1 MEAYCERKNFKLY
14 TNFFHLKLMLMVRKV
29 VLSMV
34 ATLVLG
40 CFGAFAQGQRVT
52 GTVTDE
58 TGTPVIGAAVVVKG
72 TTRGTSTDVAG
83 FYEIAADA
91 NATLEF
97 TYLGMQTQE
106 VAVAGRTVIDII
118 LVADSEQIE
127 EVVVQAFGTAKKEA
141 FTGSAATIKSDD
153 LQKTQSSNVANAL
166 VGKVA
171 GLQTSQGSGS
181 LGSEPTIRIRGIG
194 SINAGNDPLW
204 VVDGVPYEGDKNNI
218 NMADVETMTVLK
230 DAASNALYG
239 ARGANGVIMI
249 TTKRAKAGDARV
261 TFDAKWGV
269 NMAARQLYDY
279 TRNPGQYYEMH
290 YASLKNYYMES
301 GQDAST
307 AHVSANNAMTSNGDG
322 GLGYNVFTVPAG
334 QTLIGSNG
342 KLNPNA
348 TLGRKFEHNGQEYT
362 LYPDDW
368 YDELYDPSLRQEYN
382 LSVAA
387 ATEKSNFFASF
398 GYLNNNGITD
408 GSNMYR
414 YTARL
419 RADYQAKKWLKIGGN
434 MSYTN
439 FSWDGASSSN
449 EGDGSTGDAF
459 GTVAGMAPIYPVY
472 IRDGEGNIMY
482 EDNKAGHDYFGKKYD
497 EKWPIYDSGDGSI
510 WGVSRYTGSMSNP
523 LQNLWLDQANSEGNA
538 FSVSGFADFTI
549 IPGLVLT
556 LNGNVTIDETRST
569 SLSNPYYG
577 QFVANNGIV
586 SKSHGRSYNHN
597 LQQLLNYNKSFG
609 ANEEHNIQVLLG
621 HETYNLRS
629 YSLSGYKTNVY
640 STDNLEL
647 NGAIVDGKNSS
658 SSFGEYVN
666 EGYFIRGMYE
676 YDGRIFASAS
686 YRRDASSRFH
696 PDHRWGNFWS
706 VGAAWIINRES
717 WFNAPV
723 FNMLKIKASYGSQG
737 NDAIG
742 MYKYTDLYSVTN
754 DGNDGFSIMFGAKG
768 NPNITWETNANLN
781 LGVEFGLWNDRLS
794 GSIDYFYR
802 LTSDML
808 FSVPVAPS
816 MGYSSYY
823 DNIGDMSNTGIEVVL
838 NGDIIRTK
846 NVTWSVGANLTWVK
860 NKVLSLPE
868 DRRERCIDGHWGFI
882 SGSTFLAEG
891 LPLNTLYIH
900 QYAGPNEVNGKSQW
914 LKYYPETTT
923 TTKDEE
929 TGEDITTVTPA
940 EWKPTTNYG
949 DISSDQDSKKLY
961 DSTMADVF
969 GGFNT
974 TLYAYGFDLS
984 IAFDYQLGGH
994 TIDGTYAGYM
1004 SPSTSASL
1012 GKNYHLDLLDAWTPD
1027 NKDSQI
1033 PRFNYADQYV
1043 NATSDRFLISTNY
1056 LNISNISLGY
1066 TFPAKWW
1073 KGHIQNLRVYVV
1085 CDNVWYWS
1093 ARKGFDPR
1101 GGGNGLYAPIR
1112 TITGGVTLTF

>member
-1 MEAYCERKNFKLY
+1 
-14 TNFFHLKLMLMVRKV
+14 MLMVRKV

-97 TYLGMQTQE
+97 SYLGMQTQE
-106 VAVAGRTVIDII
+106 VAVAGRTTIDVV
-118 LVADSEQIE
+118 LAADSEQIE

-141 FTGSAATIKSDD
+141 FTGSAATLKSDD
-153 LQKTQSSNVANAL
+153 IVKTQSSNVANAL
-166 VGKVA
+166 TGKVA

-218 NMADVETMTVLK
+218 NMADIETMTVLK

-261 TFDAKWGV
+261 NFDAKWGV
-269 NMAARQLYDY
+269 NMAARQLYEY
-279 TRNPGQYYEMH
+279 TKDPGQYYEMH
-290 YASLKNYYMES
+290 YSALKNYYM
-301 GQDAST
+301 DAGKDEAT
-307 AHVSANNAMTSNGDG
+307 AHTMANEAMVSSGEG

-334 QTLIGSNG
+334 QSLIGTNG

-348 TLGRKFEHNGQEYT
+348 TLGRVIENKGQKYT
-362 LYPDDW
+362 IRPDDW
-368 YDELYDPSLRQEYN
+368 YDELYNPSFRQEYN
-382 LSVAA
+382 LSIAA
-387 ATEKSNFFASF
+387 ASEKSNFFASF

-419 RADYQAKKWLKIGGN
+419 RADYQAKKWLKVGAN

-439 FSWDGASSSN
+439 FNWDGASGTN
-449 EGDGSTGDAF
+449 EGDGSTGDVFAA
-459 GTVAGMAPIYPVY
+459 VADMAPIYPVY
-472 IRDGEGNIMY
+472 IRDGEGKIMY

-497 EKWPIYDSGDGSI
+497 DKWPIYDTGDGSI
-510 WGVSRYTGSMSNP
+510 LGISRFSGSQSNP
-523 LQNLWLDQANSEGNA
+523 LQNIWLDQSNSEGNA

-556 LNGNVTIDETRST
+556 LNGSVTIDETRST
-569 SLSNPYYG
+569 SMKNPYYG
-577 QFVANNGIV
+577 QFAANKGTL

-629 YSLSGYKTNVY
+629 YSLSAGKMNIY

-647 NGAIVDGKNSS
+647 NGAVVDGKSS
-658 SSFGEYVN
+658 ASQFGEYVN

-717 WFNAPV
+717 WFNAP
-723 FNMLKIKASYGSQG
+723 FINMLKVKASYGSQG

-742 MYKYTDLYSVTN
+742 QYMYTDLYSVTN
-754 DGNDGFSIMFGAKG
+754 DGSDGISIMFGQKG
-768 NPNITWETNANLN
+768 NPNITWETNSNLN
-781 LGVEFGLWNDRLS
+781 VGVEFGFWQDRLS
-794 GSIDYFYR
+794 GSVDYFYR
-802 LTSDML
+802 KTSDML

-838 NGDIIRTK
+838 NGDIFRTK
-846 NVTWSVGANLTWVK
+846 NVTWSISANLTWVK

-868 DRRERCIDGHWGFI
+868 SRKDYEVNGHKGFI

-891 LPLNTLYIH
+891 LPLNTLYIYD
-900 QYAGPNEVNGKSQW
+900 YAGVNQ
-914 LKYYPETTT
+914 
-923 TTKDEE
+923 E
-929 TGEDITTVTPA
+929 TGESQWWQLKKTYDEATGEEISREWVKTTD
-940 EWKPTTNYG
+940 YG
-949 DISSDQDSKKLY
+949 DISSDPDSKKLF
-961 DSTMADVF
+961 DSTLPDVF
-969 GGFNT
+969 GGFST

-984 IAFDYQLGGH
+984 IAFDYQLGGT
-994 TIDGTYAGYM
+994 TIDGSYAGYM
-1004 SPSTSASL
+1004 SSPTASSL
-1012 GKNYHLDLLDAWTPD
+1012 GKNYHLDLLDAWTKENP
-1027 NKDSQI
+1027 NSQI
-1033 PRFNYADQYV
+1033 PRFQYADDYTA
-1043 NATSDRFLISTNY
+1043 ATSSRFLISSNY
-1056 LNISNISLGY
+1056 LNISNINVGY
-1066 TFPAKWW
+1066 TFPTKWW
-1073 KGHIQNLRVYVV
+1073 KGHIQNLRVYVA

-1101 GGGNGLYAPIR
+1101 GGGNGLYSPIR
-1112 TITGGVTLTF
+1112 TISGGVTLTF

>member
-1 MEAYCERKNFKLY
+1 
-14 TNFFHLKLMLMVRKV
+14 MLMVRKV

-97 TYLGMQTQE
+97 SYLGMQTQE
-106 VAVAGRTVIDII
+106 VAVAGRTTIDVV
-118 LVADSEQIE
+118 LAADSEQIE

-141 FTGSAATIKSDD
+141 FTGSAATLKSDD
-153 LQKTQSSNVANAL
+153 IVKTQSSNVANAL
-166 VGKVA
+166 TGKVA

-218 NMADVETMTVLK
+218 NMADIETMTVLK

-261 TFDAKWGV
+261 NFDAKWGV
-269 NMAARQLYDY
+269 NMAARQLYEY
-279 TRNPGQYYEMH
+279 TKDPGQYYEMH
-290 YASLKNYYMES
+290 YSALKNYYLTAGKDE
-301 GQDAST
+301 AT
-307 AHVSANNAMTSNGDG
+307 AHTMANEAMVSTGEG

-334 QTLIGSNG
+334 QSLIGTNG

-348 TLGRKFEHNGQEYT
+348 TLGRVIENKGQKYT
-362 LYPDDW
+362 ILPDDW
-368 YDELYDPSLRQEYN
+368 YDELYNPSFRQEYN
-382 LSVAA
+382 LSIAA
-387 ATEKSNFFASF
+387 ASEKSNFFASF

-419 RADYQAKKWLKIGGN
+419 RADYQAKKWLKVGAN

-439 FSWDGASSSN
+439 FNWDGASGTN
-449 EGDGSTGDAF
+449 EGDGSTGDVFAA
-459 GTVAGMAPIYPVY
+459 VADMAPIYPVY
-472 IRDGEGNIMY
+472 IRDGEGKIMY

-497 EKWPIYDSGDGSI
+497 DKWPIYDTGDGSI
-510 WGVSRYTGSMSNP
+510 LGISRFSGSQSNP
-523 LQNLWLDQANSEGNA
+523 LQNIWLDQSNSEGNA

-556 LNGNVTIDETRST
+556 LNGSVTIDETRST
-569 SLSNPYYG
+569 SMKNPYYG
-577 QFVANNGIV
+577 QFAANKGTL

-629 YSLSGYKTNVY
+629 YSLSAGKMNIY

-647 NGAIVDGKNSS
+647 NGAVVDGKSS
-658 SSFGEYVN
+658 ASQFGEYVN

-717 WFNAPV
+717 WFNAP
-723 FNMLKIKASYGSQG
+723 FINMLKVKASYGSQG

-742 MYKYTDLYSVTN
+742 QYMYTDLYSVTN
-754 DGNDGFSIMFGAKG
+754 DGSDGISIMFGQKG
-768 NPNITWETNANLN
+768 NPNITWETNSNLN
-781 LGVEFGLWNDRLS
+781 VGVEFGFWQDRLS
-794 GSIDYFYR
+794 GSVDYFYR
-802 LTSDML
+802 KTSDML

-816 MGYSSYY
+816 LGYSSYY

-838 NGDIIRTK
+838 NGDIFRTK
-846 NVTWSVGANLTWVK
+846 NVTWSISANLTWVK

-868 DRRERCIDGHWGFI
+868 SRKDYQVNGHWGFI
-882 SGSTFLAEG
+882 NGSTFLAEG
-891 LPLNTLYIH
+891 LPLNTLYIYD
-900 QYAGPNEVNGKSQW
+900 YAGVKQDTGESQW
-914 LKYYPETTT
+914 WHLEKTY
-923 TTKDEE
+923 DEE
-929 TGEDITTVTPA
+929 TGKEIKRERVKTTD
-940 EWKPTTNYG
+940 YG
-949 DISSDQDSKKLY
+949 DISSDPDSKKLF
-961 DSTMADVF
+961 DSTMPDVF
-969 GGFNT
+969 GGFTT

-984 IAFDYQLGGH
+984 IAFDYQLGGT
-994 TIDGTYAGYM
+994 TIDGSYAGYM
-1004 SPSTSASL
+1004 SSPTASSL
-1012 GKNYHLDLLDAWTPD
+1012 GKNYHLDLLDAWTPQ
-1027 NKDSQI
+1027 NPNSQI
-1033 PRFNYADQYV
+1033 PRFQYADEYTA
-1043 NATSDRFLISTNY
+1043 ATSSRFLISSNY
-1056 LNISNISLGY
+1056 LNISNINLGY
-1066 TFPAKWW
+1066 TFPTKWW
-1073 KGHIQNLRVYVV
+1073 KGHIQNLRVYVA

-1101 GGGNGLYAPIR
+1101 GGGNGLYSPIR
-1112 TITGGVTLTF
+1112 TISGGVTLTF

>member
-1 MEAYCERKNFKLY
+1 
-14 TNFFHLKLMLMVRKV
+14 MLMVRKV

-97 TYLGMQTQE
+97 SYLGMQTQE
-106 VAVAGRTVIDII
+106 VAVAGRTTIDVV
-118 LVADSEQIE
+118 LAADSEQIE

-141 FTGSAATIKSDD
+141 FTGSAATLKSDD
-153 LQKTQSSNVANAL
+153 IVKTQSSNVANAL
-166 VGKVA
+166 TGKVA

-218 NMADVETMTVLK
+218 NMADIETMTVLK

-261 TFDAKWGV
+261 NFDAKWGV
-269 NMAARQLYDY
+269 NMAARQLYEY
-279 TRNPGQYYEMH
+279 TKDPGQYYEMH
-290 YASLKNYYMES
+290 YSALKNYYM
-301 GQDAST
+301 DAGKDEAT
-307 AHVSANNAMTSNGDG
+307 AHTMANEAMVSSGEG

-334 QTLIGSNG
+334 QSLIGTNG

-348 TLGRKFEHNGQEYT
+348 TLGRVIENKGQKYT
-362 LYPDDW
+362 LRPDDW
-368 YDELYDPSLRQEYN
+368 YDELYNPSFRQEYN
-382 LSVAA
+382 LSIAA
-387 ATEKSNFFASF
+387 ASEKSNFFASF

-419 RADYQAKKWLKIGGN
+419 RADYQAKKWLKVGAN

-439 FSWDGASSSN
+439 FNWDGASGTN
-449 EGDGSTGDAF
+449 EGDGSTGDVFAA
-459 GTVAGMAPIYPVY
+459 VADMAPIYPVY
-472 IRDGEGNIMY
+472 IRDGEGKIMY

-497 EKWPIYDSGDGSI
+497 DKWPIYDTGDGSI
-510 WGVSRYTGSMSNP
+510 LGISRFSGSQSNP
-523 LQNLWLDQANSEGNA
+523 LQNIWLDQSNSEGNA

-556 LNGNVTIDETRST
+556 LNGSVTIDETRST
-569 SLSNPYYG
+569 SMKNPYYG
-577 QFVANNGIV
+577 QFAANKGTL

-629 YSLSGYKTNVY
+629 YSLSAGKMNIY

-647 NGAIVDGKNSS
+647 NGAVVDGKSS
-658 SSFGEYVN
+658 ASQFGEYVN

-717 WFNAPV
+717 WFNAP
-723 FNMLKIKASYGSQG
+723 FINMLKVKASYGSQG

-742 MYKYTDLYSVTN
+742 QYMYTDLYSVTN
-754 DGNDGFSIMFGAKG
+754 DGSDGISIMFGQKG
-768 NPNITWETNANLN
+768 NPNITWETNSNLN
-781 LGVEFGLWNDRLS
+781 VGVEFGFWQDRLS
-794 GSIDYFYR
+794 GSVDYFYR
-802 LTSDML
+802 KTSDML

-838 NGDIIRTK
+838 NGDIFRTK
-846 NVTWSVGANLTWVK
+846 NVTWSISANLTWVK

-868 DRRERCIDGHWGFI
+868 SRKDYEVNGHKGFI

-891 LPLNTLYIH
+891 LPLNTLYIYD
-900 QYAGPNEVNGKSQW
+900 YAGVNQ
-914 LKYYPETTT
+914 
-923 TTKDEE
+923 E
-929 TGEDITTVTPA
+929 TGESQWWQLKKTYDEATGEEISR
-940 EWKPTTNYG
+940 EWVKTTNYG
-949 DISSDQDSKKLY
+949 NISSDPDSKKLF
-961 DSTMADVF
+961 DSTLPDVF
-969 GGFNT
+969 GGFST

-984 IAFDYQLGGH
+984 IAFDYQLGGT
-994 TIDGTYAGYM
+994 TIDGSYAGYM
-1004 SPSTSASL
+1004 SSPTASSL
-1012 GKNYHLDLLDAWTPD
+1012 GKNYHLDLLDAWTKENP
-1027 NKDSQI
+1027 NSQI
-1033 PRFNYADQYV
+1033 PRFQYADDYTA
-1043 NATSDRFLISTNY
+1043 ATSSRFLISSNY
-1056 LNISNISLGY
+1056 LNISNINVCY
-1066 TFPAKWW
+1066 TFPTKWW
-1073 KGHIQNLRVYVV
+1073 KGHIQNLRVYVA

-1101 GGGNGLYAPIR
+1101 GGGNGLYSPIR
-1112 TITGGVTLTF
+1112 TISGGVTLTF